1 MNAILVLKGQHE
13 KAKRGF
19 QEIADAEPRER
30 GVLWARLSP
39 ELKLHEEMEEEH
51 LYGPVA
57 RDAAADARL
66 ASWPGQHR
74 HEVKEAEELIEQ
86 IGQRS
91 PESREWLSLFQRL
104 KSALEAHIH
113 EEEHDIW
120 PRIEQLWD
128 AKKLE
133 RAGKGIEGKALGTR
147 R

>member
-13 KAKRGF
+13 KAKRGC
-19 QEIADAEPRER
+19 QEIADGEPRER

-91 PESREWLSLFQRL
+91 PESRGWLFLFPRL
-104 KSALEAHIH
+104 KSDLEGHIQG
-113 EEEHDIW
+113 EEPEYCRRWGDH
-120 PRIEQLWD
+120 RD
-128 AKKLE
+128 ARQSG
-133 RAGKGIEGKALGTR
+133 RAGDGVRGEG
-147 R
+147 